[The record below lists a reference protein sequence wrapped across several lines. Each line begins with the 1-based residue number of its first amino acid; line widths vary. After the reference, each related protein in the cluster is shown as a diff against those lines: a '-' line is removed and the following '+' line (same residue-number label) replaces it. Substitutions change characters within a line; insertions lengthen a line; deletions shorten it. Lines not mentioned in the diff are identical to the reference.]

1 MALEPF
7 RISGLR

>member
-7 RISGLR
+7 K